1 MYDDYENDDGEFE
14 AMVRFRRQEQAYIDE
29 SKVERLSEQLM
40 QLLGTDYVGHPTAN
54 QLKMGVSTLE
64 LLVETLTKFPNCA
77 VVGIDEYCGDD
88 SVSEQDELEV

>member
-14 AMVRFRRQEQAYIDE
+14 AMVRFRRQEQAYIDD

-40 QLLGTDYVGHPTAN
+40 ELLDTDYVGHPTAT

-64 LLVETLTKFPNCA
+64 LLVSKLARLNDME
-77 VVGIDEYCGDD
+77 VYCGDYYDD
-88 SVSEQDELEV
+88 SIEGVII